1 MDDSGGEK
9 KHMVDVLTETQALF
23 AGFSI
28 GDFFP
33 EWKWLNTVTGLNRR
47 LTKNL
52 EELKTVCNEIIEE
65 HVKEKEGEDFVD
77 VLLRVQ
83 KRTDLEVPI
92 TDDNLK
98 ALVLVS
104 IHKICLYGK
113 KQKTKSLCLS
123 KKTKNLSQYYGLCL
137 ECLYFDGIQFNW
149 IELNPNIT
157 FGNL

>member
-65 HVKEKEGEDFVD
+65 HLKEKKEGEDFVD

-83 KRTDLEVPI
+83 KRTDLEVAI

-113 KQKTKSLCLS
+113 K
-123 KKTKNLSQYYGLCL
+123 TKNKKSVFQKHNKISLS
-137 ECLYFDGIQFNW
+137 
-149 IELNPNIT
+149 
-157 FGNL
+157 